1 MGLLKNI
8 FHNSWPKILS
18 LVLAI
23 ATWFYVFDLV
33 NSDSQ
38 RKETVAEILSRTNFI
53 VKEVEV
59 KPVFTGKT
67 PNGYKVVFEEV
78 KIRPATVAIFGPE
91 VIVDKVTELRTDRI
105 DLGEYTR
112 SVTLKLGVHS
122 NVKSLPLDDKV
133 VEVVLPVY
141 PLLKKDGIKKLQK
154 AEGQVDG
161 DK

>member
-1 MGLLKNI
+1 MGLMKNI
-8 FHNSWPKILS
+8 FHNAWPKLLA

-53 VKEVEV
+53 VKEVKV

-67 PNGYKVVFEEV
+67 PNGYMVVFDEV

-91 VIVDKVTELRTDRI
+91 VIVNKVTELRTDRI

-122 NVKSLPLDDKV
+122 NVKSLSLDDKV

-141 PLLKKDGIKKLQK
+141 PLLKKDEVEK
-154 AEGQVDG
+154 APKDEGRVAE

>member
-1 MGLLKNI
+1 MGLVKNI
-8 FHNSWPKILS
+8 LHNLWPKILS

-33 NSDSQ
+33 NSDSL
-38 RKETVAEILSRTNFI
+38 RKETVADILSQTNFI

-67 PNGYKVVFEEV
+67 PAGYKVVFDDIKV
-78 KIRPATVAIFGPE
+78 HPASVAIFGPE

-112 SVTLKLGVHS
+112 SVVLHLSIHS
-122 NVKSLPLDDKV
+122 NVRSLQLDDKV
-133 VEVVLPVY
+133 VEVSIPVY
-141 PLLKKDGIKKLQK
+141 PLKENKTKRAQKD
-154 AEGQVDG
+154 EG
-161 DK
+161 

>member
-8 FHNSWPKILS
+8 FHNAWPKVLA

-38 RKETVAEILSRTNFI
+38 RKETVAEVLSRTNFI

-67 PNGYKVVFEEV
+67 PNGYVVVFDEV
-78 KIRPATVAIFGPE
+78 KIRPATVSIFGPE

-112 SVTLKLGVHS
+112 SVTLKLGIHS

-141 PLLKKDGIKKLQK
+141 PLLKKDDAKKATK
-154 AEGQVDG
+154 DG
-161 DK
+161 NKVSKDK